1 MALSRKRHQ
10 LYWLERGRA
19 QNRPLPCCLL
29 ILIFCFVFIANPTV
43 YCLLFPSPEKLW
55 PSNNIFIWDT
65 LNSRRDIVFVWSL
78 SQVYCSL
85 PFKLH
90 ALDITPT
97 TTMTMLPHATTA
109 IFQLNTRCDSICCDR
124 IARIGGNEWNYA
136 WQRLGLCCAVLCG
149 AVSVL
154 QWNGIWEESVRNIQ
168 EKKKICMKC
177 IYIHLIVM
185 LCVCAVCVAASMS
198 DFVPSTDPQ
207 ANWIECLKL
216 LIQQRRWWL
225 SGCGCLDWHGP
236 WLLLSYRFISIC
248 NAHCAVHLYMY
259 GDCRRH
265 RRSMYST
272 TAVHA
277 ILHKQSRANTSYN
290 RPNRMAAGRDA
301 FNM

>member
-90 ALDITPT
+90 TLDITPT

-109 IFQLNTRCDSICCDR
+109 IFQLNTGCDCRVRQS
-124 IARIGGNEWNYA
+124 GNAAIVDMLRSHSAHWRKRVKLCLTA
-136 WQRLGLCCAVLCG
+136 SRSVLCCAMRRCVCFAVKWNMRRERSKYTGEKKNMHEMHIYSFDRYVVCVCRLCG
-149 AVSVL
+149 
-154 QWNGIWEESVRNIQ
+154 GIYVGLCAINRSASKLNWMFEIVDPTAALMAEWLWLPGLTRPMIIIIISF
-168 EKKKICMKC
+168 
-177 IYIHLIVM
+177 YFHL
-185 LCVCAVCVAASMS
+185 
-198 DFVPSTDPQ
+198 
-207 ANWIECLKL
+207 
-216 LIQQRRWWL
+216 
-225 SGCGCLDWHGP
+225 
-236 WLLLSYRFISIC
+236 
-248 NAHCAVHLYMY
+248 
-259 GDCRRH
+259 
-265 RRSMYST
+265 
-272 TAVHA
+272 
-277 ILHKQSRANTSYN
+277 
-290 RPNRMAAGRDA
+290 
-301 FNM
+301 